1 MKKMNRLVLPEMLLL
16 QHITQQANVISLFDT
31 KRENEKSFAPTFT
44 NPFNSEIKALGN
56 E

>member
-31 KRENEKSFAPTFT
+31 KRENGKSFAPTLT